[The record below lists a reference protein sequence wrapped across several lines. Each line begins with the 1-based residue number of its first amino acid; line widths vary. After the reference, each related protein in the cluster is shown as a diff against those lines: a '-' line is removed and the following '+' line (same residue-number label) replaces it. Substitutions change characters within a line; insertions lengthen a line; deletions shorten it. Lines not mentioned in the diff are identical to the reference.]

1 MVNINKGLLMVSCA
15 GICWAT
21 TGLFGT
27 LLFREGLDPVSVAS
41 TRSALASILFLGFL
55 LAAHP
60 KKLIINPRQIFM
72 LALGGLSGIAI
83 FNVFYLNAINMAGMS
98 TAVVLLYTSPVFAV
112 ILARIFLGEPLTR
125 VKVAALII
133 AFTGVILVAEA
144 FDLGNLINNPQAVL
158 TGLGAGFFFSLLS
171 VFGKYITGST
181 HRLSTS
187 FYLLF
192 TGSIFLAL
200 IRPPWLA
207 VMEIR
212 SAPSLLM
219 ALAALVLI
227 STFSA
232 HFLYIY
238 GLSYLEAGKASIAV
252 AIEPPA
258 AIFLAYIFLGERLV
272 PVQYAGVI
280 LVLAAVF
287 LLRLPQKAESIRHR
301 QS

>member
-1 MVNINKGLLMVSCA
+1 MNTSKGLLMVSFA

-27 LLFREGLDPVSVAS
+27 FLFREGLDPVNVAS
-41 TRSALASILFLGFL
+41 TRSVLAAILFLVFL

-60 KKLIINPRQIFM
+60 RKLIVSPRQIAM
-72 LALGGLSGIAI
+72 LSLGGLAGIAI
-83 FNVFYLNAINMAGMS
+83 FNIFYLSAISAAGMS

-112 ILARIFLGEPLTR
+112 MLSRIFLGEPLSRIKIT
-125 VKVAALII
+125 ALAT
-133 AFTGVILVAEA
+133 AFTGVVLVVEA
-144 FDLGNLINNPQAVL
+144 FDFTALLNNPRSVL
-158 TGLGAGFFFSLLS
+158 LGLGAGFFFALLS
-171 VFGKYITGST
+171 VFGKHLTGST
-181 HRLSTS
+181 HRLTTS

-192 TGSIFLAL
+192 TGSLFLAL

-207 VMEIR
+207 VQEI
-212 SAPSLLM
+212 SSSPALLL
-219 ALAALVLI
+219 ALAALVVI
-227 STFSA
+227 STFLS

-258 AIFLAYIFLGERLV
+258 AIFLAYFFLGERLA

-287 LLRLPQKAESIRHR
+287 LLRIPARKN
-301 QS
+301 

>member
-1 MVNINKGLLMVSCA
+1 MNINKGLLMVSGA

-27 LLFREGLDPVSVAS
+27 LLFREGLDPVNVAS
-41 TRSALASILFLGFL
+41 TRSVLAAILFLIFL

-60 KKLIINPRQIFM
+60 EKLIVRPKQIAL
-72 LALGGLSGIAI
+72 LALGGLTGIAI
-83 FNVFYLNAINMAGMS
+83 FNVFYLSTISTAGMS

-112 ILARIFLGEPLTR
+112 IMSRLFLGEPLSP
-125 VKVAALII
+125 VKAAALIT
-133 AFTGVILVAEA
+133 AFTGVILVVEA
-144 FDLGNLINNPQAVL
+144 YDLPTLINNPQAVL
-158 TGLGAGFFFSLLS
+158 LGLGAGFFFALLS
-171 VFGKYITGST
+171 VFGKHISGST
-181 HRLSTS
+181 HRLTTS

-207 VMEIR
+207 VIEVH
-212 SAPSLLM
+212 SSPALM
-219 ALAALVLI
+219 PALAALVVI
-227 STFSA
+227 STFLS

-258 AIFLAYIFLGERLV
+258 AIFLAYIFLGERLA
-272 PVQYAGVI
+272 PVQYLGVI
-280 LVLAAVF
+280 LVLTAVF
-287 LLRLPQKAESIRHR
+287 LLRLPSPKKR
-301 QS
+301 